1 MAINSSDLTT
11 EGSTVGPS
19 FLEVERSSEQLH
31 SRLLRHSC
39 MGVVSPYPSSGSAVV
54 CKLFFNEENHCNMRS
69 GCRWRLELVVLKCG
83 GYKSSKREGSRGGE
97 KAVMNMD
104 VVWFVCGAL
113 RTTKLDW
120 ARGQGHAQV
129 RWKLSP
135 PLLRGTLSGRH
146 PLQSPTLVRK
156 RRTLVFSVLMQ

>member
-1 MAINSSDLTT
+1 
-11 EGSTVGPS
+11 
-19 FLEVERSSEQLH
+19 
-31 SRLLRHSC
+31 
-39 MGVVSPYPSSGSAVV
+39 
-54 CKLFFNEENHCNMRS
+54 
-69 GCRWRLELVVLKCG
+69 
-83 GYKSSKREGSRGGE
+83 
-97 KAVMNMD
+97 MNMD

-156 RRTLVFSVLMQ
+156 RRTLVFFCFNAMNLNLRLHNIEWSFGEVKSAPFL